1 MQTQL
6 DLKKKKDMC
15 FINTLP
21 SLYPLYHRQVLLQ
34 CRATRKW
41 QDNVQTRY
49 NDAAM
54 RFNGAENT
62 GWQAD
67 NTVRERHSW
76 CEALSSSWQMLKG
89 EGGAER
95 RQGKGR
101 DSEGERGESFATCG
115 EKDHQEAT

>member
-1 MQTQL
+1 MMKCKFKGPAYTQAIAMQTQL
-6 DLKKKKDMC
+6 DFFLKIDMC

-21 SLYPLYHRQVLLQ
+21 SLYPLYLRQVLLQ

-41 QDNVQTRY
+41 QDNVQNRY

-76 CEALSSSWQMLKG
+76 CEALSSS
-89 EGGAER
+89 
-95 RQGKGR
+95 
-101 DSEGERGESFATCG
+101 
-115 EKDHQEAT
+115 